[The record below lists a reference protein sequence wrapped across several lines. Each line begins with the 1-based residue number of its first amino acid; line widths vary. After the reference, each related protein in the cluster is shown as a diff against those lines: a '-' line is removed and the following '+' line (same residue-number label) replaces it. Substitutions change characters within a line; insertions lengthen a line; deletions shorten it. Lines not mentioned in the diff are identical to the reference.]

1 MGFFTPGVSKPRRF
15 NHVPIYYDAEEEAH
29 KERQRRVEE
38 SGETKQGGEYHRRL
52 HRGSFHNDRRAA
64 ENKRKEMRRL
74 ALLLVVLVGVAIFL
88 ITNGGQLMSLY
99 FD

>member
-1 MGFFTPGVSKPRRF
+1 MGLFTSGISKPRRF

-29 KERQRRVEE
+29 EERQRRISE
-38 SGETKQGGEYHRRL
+38 SDKAMEGEYRPRL
-52 HRGSFHNDRRAA
+52 HRGSFHSDRRAA

-88 ITNGGQLMSLY
+88 ITNGSQLMSLY